1 MLPVELALCP
11 APRRAAT
18 PRTLEALVLPGKAA
32 HLAPAAEQPV
42 ASTYK
47 VNLTA
52 RWRTGLETFFGNV
65 QWKVWLEKIASTRK
79 RLISTAGV
87 LILLALAQWWS
98 VAGDKA
104 DAADEK
110 ALQEQNEAFVA
121 AFNRGDIKAVAEA
134 YAPDAD
140 FLSAQGQRV
149 KGRDALEKYFAK
161 GFAES
166 KGLKLKHSDSSVRFL
181 KSDVA
186 VADGTWEIT
195 GRPEGNPA
203 RGHYTAILMKRDGR
217 WLFVYDRPM
226 VPAQPPKP

>member
-1 MLPVELALCP
+1 MN
-11 APRRAAT
+11 
-18 PRTLEALVLPGKAA
+18 RTIEALMA
-32 HLAPAAEQPV
+32 HLVPAAEQPV
-42 ASTYK
+42 APTYK
-47 VNLTA
+47 INLTA
-52 RWRTGLETFFGNV
+52 RWRTGLETFFGNM

-87 LILLALAQWWS
+87 LILLALAQGS

-217 WLFVYDRPM
+217 WLIVYDRPM
-226 VPAQPPKP
+226 VPVQPPKP

>member
-1 MLPVELALCP
+1 MN
-11 APRRAAT
+11 
-18 PRTLEALVLPGKAA
+18 RTVEALMA
-32 HLAPAAEQPV
+32 HLVPAAEQPV
-42 ASTYK
+42 APTYMMQSFPTTPSTAYFRRMSP
-47 VNLTA
+47 A
-52 RWRTGLETFFGNV
+52 
-65 QWKVWLEKIASTRK
+65 QSATRK

-87 LILLALAQWWS
+87 LILLALAQGS

-121 AFNRGDIKAVAEA
+121 AFNSGDIKAVAEA

-217 WLFVYDRPM
+217 WLIVYDRPM
-226 VPAQPPKP
+226 VPIQPPKP